1 MKKESVAFRIFII
14 ASITIMLLVPLLM
27 IQSLVD
33 ERQKYRHEAIGEIK
47 KSWAGSQTVAGPV
60 LTAVKKTEKHDKDG
74 NKYVVKQLTNYL
86 PDNLEIFVDVQPEI
100 RYKGIYET
108 VLYKAKIRMKGHVD
122 LTKLRERFPDDSYDE
137 IYATFNVSDLKGM
150 RKDSKFILN
159 GKTYNLTPGTKNKV
173 FRQGFYTDLHL
184 DKETIQNFEIEL
196 DLNGIEF
203 LGFIPLGKYTDA
215 NINSPWNNPGFEGA
229 FLPASHEITENN
241 FSAKWSVN
249 YFNRSYPQEWNNN
262 SYDVFSSTF
271 GVNFLMPIDEYQK
284 TTRTSKYGIMII
296 VLTFLSFFL
305 VELFGKKVIHPIQY
319 LLVGIALIIFYS
331 ILLAVS
337 EYIVFQYS
345 YLISSLLV
353 ISLIGLYVKSIY
365 GSKQIAL
372 IITGMLTMFYGF
384 MYVILQLQDYSLL
397 LGNIALFIILAFVMF
412 FTRKVNWFDVFSSKS
427 NVVKS

>member
-14 ASITIMLLVPLLM
+14 ASITLMFLIPLLM
-27 IQSLVD
+27 IQSLID
-33 ERQKYRHEAIGEIK
+33 ERQKYRQEAIGEIK

-60 LTAVKKTEKHDKDG
+60 LTATKKIEKQDKDG
-74 NKYVVKQLTNYL
+74 NKYIVEHRTNYL
-86 PDNLEIFVDVQPEI
+86 PDNLEIYTDVQPEI

-108 VLYKAKIRMKGHVD
+108 VLYKAKIKMKGQIN
-122 LTKLRERFPDDSYDE
+122 LTKLRERFPDNSYDE

-159 GKTYNLTPGTKNKV
+159 GKEYNLTPGTKNKI
-173 FRQGFYTDLHL
+173 FRHGFYTGVHL
-184 DKETIQNFEIEL
+184 DKEIIQNFEIEL
-196 DLNGIEF
+196 DLNGMEF

-215 NINSPWNNPGFEGA
+215 NINSPWNNPGFDGA
-229 FLPASHEITENN
+229 FLPASREITGNH
-241 FSAKWSVN
+241 FKAKWSVN
-249 YFNRSYPQEWNNN
+249 YFNRSYPQEWRDN
-262 SYDVFSSTF
+262 SYDVFPSTF
-271 GVNFLMPIDEYQK
+271 GVNFLMPVDEYQK
-284 TTRTSKYGIMII
+284 TTRTSKYGLMII

-319 LLVGIALIIFYS
+319 LLVGLALIIFYS

-353 ISLIGLYVKSIY
+353 ICLIGLYVKSIY
-365 GSKQIAL
+365 GSNQIAML
-372 IITGMLTMFYGF
+372 ITGMLAVFYGF

-397 LGNIALFIILAFVMF
+397 LGNIALFIILAAVMF
-412 FTRKVNWFDVFSSKS
+412 FTRKINWFDVFSSKS

>member
-14 ASITIMLLVPLLM
+14 ASITLMLLIPLLM
-27 IQSLVD
+27 IQSLID

-60 LTAVKKTEKHDKDG
+60 LTAIKKTEKQDKDG
-74 NKYVVKQLTNYL
+74 NKYMVEHRTNYL
-86 PDNLEIFVDVQPEI
+86 PDKLVIYVNVQPEI

-108 VLYKAKIRMKGHVD
+108 VLYKAKIKMMGQVN
-122 LTKLRERFPDDSYDE
+122 LTKLKERFPEDSYDE

-150 RKDSKFILN
+150 RKDSKLILN
-159 GKTYNLTPGTKNKV
+159 NKEYNLTPGIKNKI
-173 FRQGFYTDLHL
+173 FRHGFYTKVHL

-196 DLNGIEF
+196 DLNGMEF

-229 FLPASHEITENN
+229 FLPASREIKKNN
-241 FSAKWSVN
+241 FKAKWSVN
-249 YFNRSYPQEWNNN
+249 YFNRSYPQEWSDN
-262 SYDVFSSTF
+262 SYDVFPSTF
-271 GVNFLMPIDEYQK
+271 GVKFLMPIDEYQK

-319 LLVGIALIIFYS
+319 LLVGLALIIFYS

-345 YLISSLLV
+345 YLISSLLI
-353 ISLIGLYVKSIY
+353 ISLIGLYIKSIY
-365 GSKQIAL
+365 GSKQIAML
-372 IITGMLTMFYGF
+372 ITGMLSVFYGF

-397 LGNIALFIILAFVMF
+397 LGNIALFIILASVMF
-412 FTRKVNWFDVFSSKS
+412 FTRKINWFDIFNGKERSAID
-427 NVVKS
+427 